1 MSEHS
6 STSNATSTKA
16 ANWPKQSTPSLRHHT
31 AEPPTD
37 LLVSQDADSQGSI
50 HSDGAATQGTGAQNP
65 LESATWNWKPSSIS
79 SATPSTYIYEPQGEL
94 LTSNNQQP
102 AGSVREF
109 HGPDALPVI
118 TGTKR
123 KVSGNLLERALSSS
137 SVLTVPSAVA
147 STLGVKRKVNADS
160 PLNAVDS
167 RTDLKRSHTVPEGN
181 DRTKVPQ
188 IQMDSTSPRTAR
200 ARPAPPSRGTSY
212 EGVAGSADRTLPD
225 AATPMIL
232 PARKVFPIQI
242 GDRLFRL
249 SGVSISSDAPSYFSQ
264 FFEEQLRQSDS
275 ADGVRTLY
283 IDRDPSTFEDISL
296 HLQGYH
302 VSPRD
307 GPHFVRLFADAQF
320 YSLPRLSAQLFAST
334 IYVRIG
340 EAEFQIPKDL
350 FNSPGNT
357 PNYFSLG
364 FSSFFT
370 TPSSVFPGLT
380 QRTLLRPPSL
390 LPPSVMGRSART
402 FADLLQVL
410 KGYPLQIRCKEHREE
425 LLRDAR
431 YFHLKGLEQKLI
443 PCDIS
448 HNLARGKSEILIR
461 LEDVRQSGISFV
473 SDAAAESSEPPAASP
488 ASITSSAPA
497 IGGAGWIYYQR
508 PYIDAEAHALVVE
521 ISGDESTELAVAVPT
536 HNAPV
541 RYARAV
547 FSGLTLARITSLF
560 GVVANKMNLPIMQP
574 LGLMMMDTGKG
585 ISSLGVSPRNTGVSD
600 ERVKV
605 RLGTDVDVILDGKEW
620 RVKEEE
626 EEEDVAMDADENQAS
641 KQRITSGE
649 DDEAEEWIV
658 KKAQW
663 RLRVQPIPGGSG
675 MEVILGAVKIEAYS
689 RERARNA
696 ARGFLW

>member
-1 MSEHS
+1 MPDQSRS
-6 STSNATSTKA
+6 SDATSTKA
-16 ANWPKQSTPSLRHHT
+16 VNLPSQSTPSLRHHVADT
-31 AEPPTD
+31 PTD
-37 LLVSQDADSQGSI
+37 LLVSQDAVSQGSI
-50 HSDGAATQGTGAQNP
+50 NSDGAAAQGTAAQNP
-65 LESATWNWKPSSIS
+65 LESATWSWKSPSSG
-79 SATPSTYIYEPQGEL
+79 SAVPSTYIYEPQGEL
-94 LTSNNQQP
+94 LTSSNQP

-109 HGPDALPVI
+109 HGADVLPII

-123 KVSGNLLERALSSS
+123 RASGNLLERALSSS
-137 SVLTVPSAVA
+137 SVLTIPGSVPSAYG
-147 STLGVKRKVNADS
+147 TKRKVNADS
-160 PLNAVDS
+160 SLNPVDS
-167 RTDLKRSHTVPEGN
+167 RTDLKRSHTVPEGSTE
-181 DRTKVPQ
+181 RTKTA
-188 IQMDSTSPRTAR
+188 QMSSTSPRTAR

-212 EGVAGSADRTLPD
+212 EGPGTSTDRALPD
-225 AATPMIL
+225 AETPMFL

-249 SGVSISSDAPSYFSQ
+249 SGASISSDAPSYFSQ

-334 IYVRIG
+334 IYVRVG

-390 LPPSVMGRSART
+390 LPPSVMGRSAGT

-473 SDAAAESSEPPAASP
+473 LDATAAPSEPSDASP
-488 ASITSSAPA
+488 ASTASSAPVVV
-497 IGGAGWIYYQR
+497 GAGWIYYQR
-508 PYIDAEAHALVVE
+508 PYIDAEAHALIVE
-521 ISGDESTELAVAVPT
+521 ISGDESTELAVAAPT

-560 GVVANKMNLPIMQP
+560 GVVANKMNLPITQP
-574 LGLMMMDTGKG
+574 LGLMLMDSGKG
-585 ISSLGVSPRNTGVSD
+585 ISSLGVSPRNTGISD

-605 RLGTDVDVILDGKEW
+605 RLGTDVDVLLDGKEW
-620 RVKEEE
+620 RVKEEDDDLDMDVEDEADSKRQSASGE
-626 EEEDVAMDADENQAS
+626 EE
-641 KQRITSGE
+641 
-649 DDEAEEWIV
+649 EAEEWIV

-689 RERARNA
+689 SERARNA
-696 ARGFLW
+696 AREFLW

>member
-1 MSEHS
+1 MAPNLPAE
-6 STSNATSTKA
+6 KA
-16 ANWPKQSTPSLRHHT
+16 SSLRHHVT
-31 AEPPTD
+31 DTPTD
-37 LLVSQDADSQGSI
+37 LLVSQDAISQGSI
-50 HSDGAATQGTGAQNP
+50 HSDGAAAQSSTGGQNP
-65 LESATWNWKPSSIS
+65 LESATWNWKSPSIA
-79 SATPSTYIYEPQGEL
+79 SAAPSTYIYEPQGEL
-94 LTSNNQQP
+94 LTSSNQP

-109 HGPDALPVI
+109 HGPDVLPI
-118 TGTKR
+118 ISATKR
-123 KVSGNLLERALSSS
+123 KASGNLLERALSSS
-137 SVLTVPSAVA
+137 SVLTVPTSVSSA
-147 STLGVKRKVNADS
+147 SGTKRKVNADS
-160 PLNAVDS
+160 SLTAVDS
-167 RTDLKRSHTVPEGN
+167 RTDLKRSHTVPEGSE
-181 DRTKVPQ
+181 RTKTSH
-188 IQMDSTSPRTAR
+188 MGSTSPRAAR
-200 ARPAPPSRGTSY
+200 ARPSAPSRGPSY
-212 EGVAGSADRTLPD
+212 ETPGSNADRALPD
-225 AATPMIL
+225 ATTPIFL
-232 PARKVFPIQI
+232 PTRKVFPIQI

-249 SGVSISSDAPSYFSQ
+249 SGASISSD
-264 FFEEQLRQSDS
+264 
-275 ADGVRTLY
+275 
-283 IDRDPSTFEDISL
+283 
-296 HLQGYH
+296 
-302 VSPRD
+302 
-307 GPHFVRLFADAQF
+307 
-320 YSLPRLSAQLFAST
+320 
-334 IYVRIG
+334 G

-431 YFHLKGLEQKLI
+431 YFHLKGLEQRLI

-461 LEDVRQSGISFV
+461 LEDVRQSGISFL
-473 SDAAAESSEPPAASP
+473 SDAVAAPSEPSDASP
-488 ASITSSAPA
+488 ASTVSLAPA

-508 PYIDAEAHALVVE
+508 PYIDAEAHALIVE
-521 ISGDESTELAVAVPT
+521 ISGDESTELAVAAPI

-541 RYARAV
+541 RYGRAV

-560 GVVANKMNLPIMQP
+560 GVVANKMNLPITQP
-574 LGLMMMDTGKG
+574 LGLMLMDTGKG
-585 ISSLGVSPRNTGVSD
+585 ISSLGVSPRNTGISD

-605 RLGTDVDVILDGKEW
+605 RLGTDVDVMLDGKER

-626 EEEDVAMDADENQAS
+626 GDVDMDADEDEAS
-641 KQRITSGE
+641 RRREASGE
-649 DDEAEEWIV
+649 EEEADEWIV

-689 RERARNA
+689 SEKARNA

>member
-1 MSEHS
+1 MPDQSV
-6 STSNATSTKA
+6 TSATTSIMAPNLPAEKA
-16 ANWPKQSTPSLRHHT
+16 SSLRHHVT
-31 AEPPTD
+31 DTPAD
-37 LLVSQDADSQGSI
+37 LLVSQDDISQGSI
-50 HSDGAATQGTGAQNP
+50 HSDGAAAQPNTGGQNP
-65 LESATWNWKPSSIS
+65 LESATWNWKSPSIGN
-79 SATPSTYIYEPQGEL
+79 AAPSTYIYEPQGEL
-94 LTSNNQQP
+94 LTSSSQP

-109 HGPDALPVI
+109 HGPDVLPI
-118 TGTKR
+118 ISASKR
-123 KVSGNLLERALSSS
+123 KASGNLLERARSSS
-137 SVLTVPSAVA
+137 SVLTVPTSVSSA
-147 STLGVKRKVNADS
+147 SGTKRKVNADS
-160 PLNAVDS
+160 SLTAVDS
-167 RTDLKRSHTVPEGN
+167 RTDLKRSHTVPEGSE
-181 DRTKVPQ
+181 RTK
-188 IQMDSTSPRTAR
+188 ISHMGSTSPRAAR
-200 ARPAPPSRGTSY
+200 VRPSAPSRGASY
-212 EGVAGSADRTLPD
+212 ETPGSNADRALPD
-225 AATPMIL
+225 ATTPMFL

-249 SGVSISSDAPSYFSQ
+249 SGASISSDAPSYFSQ

-275 ADGVRTLY
+275 ADSVRTLY

-334 IYVRIG
+334 IYVRVG

-370 TPSSVFPGLT
+370 TPTSVFPGLT

-473 SDAAAESSEPPAASP
+473 SDAAATSSEPLNASP
-488 ASITSSAPA
+488 ASTASSTPA
-497 IGGAGWIYYQR
+497 TISGAGWIYYQR
-508 PYIDAEAHALVVE
+508 PYIDAEAHALIVE
-521 ISGDESTELAVAVPT
+521 ISGDESTELAVAAPT

-560 GVVANKMNLPIMQP
+560 GVVANKMNLPITQP
-574 LGLMMMDTGKG
+574 LGLMLMDTGKG
-585 ISSLGVSPRNTGVSD
+585 ISSLGVSPRNTGISD

-605 RLGTDVDVILDGKEW
+605 RLGTDVDVMLDGKEW
-620 RVKEEE
+620 RVKEEAEDVDMDAEDEADLKRQSASGE
-626 EEEDVAMDADENQAS
+626 EE
-641 KQRITSGE
+641 
-649 DDEAEEWIV
+649 EAEEWIV

-689 RERARNA
+689 SERARNA

>member
-1 MSEHS
+1 MAPNLPAE
-6 STSNATSTKA
+6 KA
-16 ANWPKQSTPSLRHHT
+16 SSLRHHVT
-31 AEPPTD
+31 DTPTD
-37 LLVSQDADSQGSI
+37 LLVSQDAISQGSI
-50 HSDGAATQGTGAQNP
+50 HSDGAAAQSSTGGQNS
-65 LESATWNWKPSSIS
+65 LESATWNWKSPSIA
-79 SATPSTYIYEPQGEL
+79 SAAPSTYIYEPQGEL
-94 LTSNNQQP
+94 LTSSNQP

-109 HGPDALPVI
+109 HGPDVLPI
-118 TGTKR
+118 ISATKR
-123 KVSGNLLERALSSS
+123 KASGNLLERALSSS
-137 SVLTVPSAVA
+137 SVLTVPTSVSSA
-147 STLGVKRKVNADS
+147 SGTKRKVNADS
-160 PLNAVDS
+160 SLTAVDS
-167 RTDLKRSHTVPEGN
+167 RTDLKRSHTVPEGSEL
-181 DRTKVPQ
+181 TKTSH
-188 IQMDSTSPRTAR
+188 MGSTSPRAAR
-200 ARPAPPSRGTSY
+200 ARPSAPSREPSY
-212 EGVAGSADRTLPD
+212 EIPGSNADRALPD
-225 AATPMIL
+225 ATTPIFL
-232 PARKVFPIQI
+232 PTRKVFPIQI

-249 SGVSISSDAPSYFSQ
+249 SGASISSDAPSYFSQ

-275 ADGVRTLY
+275 ADSVRTLY

-334 IYVRIG
+334 IYVRVG

-431 YFHLKGLEQKLI
+431 YFHLKGLEQRLV

-461 LEDVRQSGISFV
+461 LEDVRQSGISFL
-473 SDAAAESSEPPAASP
+473 SDAVAAPSEPSDASP
-488 ASITSSAPA
+488 ASTVSLAPA

-508 PYIDAEAHALVVE
+508 PYIDAEAHALIVE
-521 ISGDESTELAVAVPT
+521 ISGDESTELAVAALT

-541 RYARAV
+541 RYGRAV

-560 GVVANKMNLPIMQP
+560 GVVANKMNLPITQP
-574 LGLMMMDTGKG
+574 LGLMLMDTGKG
-585 ISSLGVSPRNTGVSD
+585 ISSLGVSPRNTGISD

-605 RLGTDVDVILDGKEW
+605 RLGTDVDVMLDGKEW

-626 EEEDVAMDADENQAS
+626 KNADMDADEDEAS
-641 KQRITSGE
+641 RRREASGE
-649 DDEAEEWIV
+649 EEEADEWIV

-689 RERARNA
+689 SEKARNA